1 MSCQKMIVPMPL
13 AFPSA
18 PCKCWPSL
26 LDVTC
31 WVRLYSCVLV
41 GVVAQSLK
49 PVKRLATANSVGSCC
64 VRLHVALT
72 NAAQGFLLWKRK
84 QSKEKLI
91 KIHLLVWVPIYAGW
105 QVLDHIRESGF
116 RNRKFLL
123 VEPEYPSRNWIWK
136 PTSDWNP
143 DWKSNT

>member
-1 MSCQKMIVPMPL
+1 MSCQKMIIPMPL

-18 PCKCWPSL
+18 PCKCWPSF

-31 WVRLYSCVLV
+31 WGPFVLLRV
-41 GVVAQSLK
+41 
-49 PVKRLATANSVGSCC
+49 VGSCWAKFETGQTFSHGQQC
-64 VRLHVALT
+64 WELLRPLART
-72 NAAQGFLLWKRK
+72 FNKRPARFFLWKRK

-91 KIHLLVWVPIYAGW
+91 KIHLLVWEPIYAGW
-105 QVLDHIRESGF
+105 QVLDYIRESGF